1 MLNKVLMAASA
12 VVVLSG
18 PAFAGEVSKSCAPG
32 QQAKATGLPASSFAP
47 GQQAKNTGQ
56 PAKNFAP
63 GQQSAPC
70 SVSPA
75 NP

>member
-1 MLNKVLMAASA
+1 MLNKVLMAAAA

-18 PAFAGEVSKSCAPG
+18 PAFAGENAKSCAPG

-47 GQQAKNTGQ
+47 GQQAQATGQ
-56 PAKNFAP
+56 PAKTFAP

-70 SVSPA
+70 SVSPSK
-75 NP
+75 P

>member
-1 MLNKVLMAASA
+1 MLRTVLMAAA
-12 VVVLSG
+12 VLAVASI
-18 PAFAGEVSKSCAPG
+18 PASAGEVAKSCAPG

-56 PAKNFAP
+56 PASSYAP

-70 SVSPA
+70 SVSPTK
-75 NP
+75 P